1 MRHPPPLQGIDL
13 LGDSLMHGSMGSIR
27 CGLAAFAQF
36 ACILAV
42 ISTAHAEDAR
52 GGYID
57 LPAGKIWVIDTGGA
71 GEPVVLLHPRTGHS
85 AIWENQI
92 PAFVAAGFRV
102 IAPDKPGAGKSTV
115 APDAKQ
121 IPYTETIDALA
132 DHLGLTQFTLVG
144 AAEGGYFAL
153 DYAAWKPGRIQKL
166 VLASSGLGVQVDE
179 EGRTFRQ
186 NAAIPGFSKLP
197 PEVRELSPT
206 YRGLN
211 PAGVRRWLAIE
222 EHGTAESAERA
233 LLRTPNTVE
242 KLATL
247 RMPILVIAGDVDLTT
262 PSGAI
267 RLWAKHL
274 ARHDFKLITEA
285 GHAAMW
291 EQPEAFN
298 EAVLS
303 FIKR

>member
-1 MRHPPPLQGIDL
+1 MHR
-13 LGDSLMHGSMGSIR
+13 SLVSLR
-27 CGLAAFAQF
+27 CGLVALAQL
-36 ACILAV
+36 ACVLAV
-42 ISTAHAEDAR
+42 TSAARAEDAR
-52 GGYID
+52 GSYIE
-57 LPAGKIWVIDTGGA
+57 LPTGKLWVIDTGGA
-71 GEPVVLLHPRTGHS
+71 GEPVVLLHPRTGNS

-92 PAFVAAGFRV
+92 PSFVAAGFRV
-102 IAPDKPGAGKSTV
+102 IAPDKPGAGKSKL

-121 IPYTETIDALA
+121 IPYAETIDALI
-132 DHLGLTQFTLVG
+132 DHLSLTQYTLVG

-153 DYAAWKPGRIQKL
+153 DYAAWKPGRVKKL

-179 EGRTFRQ
+179 EGSAFRK

-211 PAGVRRWLAIE
+211 PAGVRRWLEIE
-222 EHGTAESAERA
+222 EHGTPETAARA

-242 KLATL
+242 KLAAL
-247 RMPILVIAGDVDLTT
+247 RMPVLVIAGDVDLTT

-274 ARHDFKLITEA
+274 AGHEFKLISEA

>member
-1 MRHPPPLQGIDL
+1 
-13 LGDSLMHGSMGSIR
+13 MGSLR
-27 CGLAAFAQF
+27 CGLASLAQLAF
-36 ACILAV
+36 ILAV
-42 ISTAHAEDAR
+42 VATARADDPR
-52 GGYID
+52 GGYIE
-57 LPAGKIWVIDTGGA
+57 LPTGKLWVLDTGGA
-71 GEPVVLLHPRTGHS
+71 GEPVVLLHPRTGNS

-92 PAFVAAGFRV
+92 PYFVAAGFRV
-102 IAPDKPGAGKSTV
+102 IAPDKPGAGRSAL
-115 APDAKQ
+115 APDWKQ
-121 IPYTETIDALA
+121 VPYAETIDALV
-132 DHLGLTQFTLVG
+132 DHLSLTQFTLVG

-179 EGRTFRQ
+179 EGRAFRH

-211 PAGVRRWLAIE
+211 PAGVRRWLEIE
-222 EHGTAESAERA
+222 EHGTPENAVRA

-242 KLATL
+242 KLAAL
-247 RMPILVIAGDVDLTT
+247 RMPVLVIAGDVDLTT

-274 ARHDFKLITEA
+274 AHHEFKLITEA
-285 GHAAMW
+285 GHAVMW
-291 EQPEAFN
+291 EQPQAFN

-303 FIKR
+303 FIKSGQTP